1 MDDGGVTEVLSTHT
15 VGSCPGLGQAAQTVE
30 MFHPQL
36 VAGQD
41 CQHHRLMVS
50 GTICCV
56 VEFVYTD
63 TMVTGFAGLSVC
75 TEECGTNLKISQMT

>member
-56 VEFVYTD
+56 VEAMYTC
-63 TMVTGFAGLSVC
+63 TMVMDSVLYWQAALRSV
-75 TEECGTNLKISQMT
+75 ELILRYHR